1 LKFNDAVIGIFF
13 ILFGGLLFY
22 VTRDFPPMPG
32 QAYGPDLFPRLIGA
46 TMIFAGAL
54 LSAKGLRDR
63 RNRKSDVSDLR
74 HENISGSG
82 VDATSG
88 GGAWAAPLE
97 WMQHPRAV
105 ANFVLVIVVLVFY
118 ILASERLG
126 FLITGFLC
134 LLVLLI
140 RLRGLSTW
148 ASSGVIALASALVIQ
163 MFFGRMLRVPLPWG
177 VLQSYAW

>member
-1 LKFNDAVIGIFF
+1 MKFNDAVIGIFF
-13 ILFGGLLFY
+13 ILFGGLLFF

-63 RNRKSDVSDLR
+63 R
-74 HENISGSG
+74 EGS
-82 VDATSG
+82 
-88 GGAWAAPLE
+88 AWAAPLE
-97 WMQHPRAV
+97 WMQYPRAV